1 MEIRSARLTLWLMD
15 AEFLLACLR
24 GGARPPGSGG
34 PLRVPDDWL
43 AEAKLIRLRL
53 GQYRNDE
60 AYRQWGLWAI
70 LEPASRAMLGHI
82 GFHTPPDP
90 PYLEHYAEQA
100 IELGFTVFPG
110 YRSRGFATEAVT
122 ALIGWASER
131 GVRRFIL
138 SISPDN
144 VASSTIAARLGFKRI
159 SRWQDEQDGPEDV
172 YLLDRTSW
180 PALPG

>member
-15 AEFLLACLR
+15 EEFLAASLD
-24 GGARPPGSGG
+24 GGARPRSSGG
-34 PLRVPDDWL
+34 PLLLPEYWL
-43 AEAKLIRLRL
+43 SEAKLIRLRL
-53 GQYRNDE
+53 SQYRNDE

-70 LEPASRAMLGHI
+70 LEPDSRAMIGHI

-90 PYLEHYAEQA
+90 PYLKHYAEQA
-100 IELGFTVFPG
+100 IELGFTVFPD

-122 ALIGWASER
+122 ALVGWASER

-144 VASSTIAARLGFKRI
+144 VASSTIAERLGFKRI
-159 SRWQDEQDGPEDV
+159 GRWQDEEDGAEDV
-172 YLLDRTSW
+172 YLLDKTS
-180 PALPG
+180 